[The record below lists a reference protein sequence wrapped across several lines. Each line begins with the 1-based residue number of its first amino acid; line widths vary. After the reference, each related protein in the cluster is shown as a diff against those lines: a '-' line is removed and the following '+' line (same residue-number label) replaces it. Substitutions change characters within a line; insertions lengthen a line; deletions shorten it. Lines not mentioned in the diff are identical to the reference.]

1 MIQSL
6 IIIKIFLLM
15 MLCHIIDDFVL
26 QPVCLSKLKQKSWW
40 ISECQ
45 KENVEIDKYCN
56 DYRMALAMHSMS
68 WSTMILLPWIIL
80 SSTVNPVALLLMW
93 LFNAVVHYW
102 VDDLKANHYSINLV
116 TDQLVHACQII
127 LTFTILV
134 CFS

>member
-1 MIQSL
+1 MIQLL
-6 IIIKIFLLM
+6 IIVKIFLLM
-15 MLCHIIDDFVL
+15 ILCHIIDDFVL

-116 TDQLVHACQII
+116 IDQLIHVYQII
-127 LTFTILV
+127 LTFAILI